1 MYTTLLHKILRQYL
15 WERSLTTSFHCG
27 IWTARSARVRHSCWG
42 ESVILFKIFT
52 FWFLYCINIY
62 HSIEKK
68 ANQNT
73 GNPLYILSIT
83 HNHLIMGCADVPL
96 MTAFGMEWYEIV
108 MQCSFMVNASVYTKK
123 INTNQLGRKV
133 YKYSKSLSATVS
145 EIGVECYTSHVTPVN
160 SRKTCKFKQILGLDT
175 ISKLFLKAVKTTSG
189 WLLSKK
195 EEQTSL
201 TWVTIAW
208 ESPWRVNRWLR
219 SESFKDCKNN
229 QWQKYEYITPSAYI
243 QVYIKLFT
251 YILHVN

>member
-1 MYTTLLHKILRQYL
+1 MDSSIRRWVCTLTIRTPQLENKQTHLGNSTFYNFRKCVANNTYLGTLWNFKPRDPETPKHRPKSFFSPTYTVYTTLLHKILRQYL

-145 EIGVECYTSHVTPVN
+145 EIGVECYTYNSH
-160 SRKTCKFKQILGLDT
+160 KFL
-175 ISKLFLKAVKTTSG
+175 
-189 WLLSKK
+189 
-195 EEQTSL
+195 
-201 TWVTIAW
+201 
-208 ESPWRVNRWLR
+208 
-219 SESFKDCKNN
+219 
-229 QWQKYEYITPSAYI
+229 
-243 QVYIKLFT
+243 
-251 YILHVN
+251 